1 MISVNAAT
9 KNAWKNEKSYKE
21 YEFSTGGDPSDW
33 SSAGWSSWRGN
44 EHIQNNSLN
53 ISSSIMSGTGPI
65 ELGGCISRKL
75 EITHDSGYQQDHL
88 EGQGIRI
95 RARANETEWIP
106 LFSGRIKQAEQDE
119 NGVLW
124 KITAYDMLNRLSSID
139 ITSWFNSQGTASINT
154 IYAAFL
160 TNNGLQDRNVT
171 LTNGGVTVRCGSYNP
186 VSNLTAADFLKQL
199 CTINGCWGEID
210 AEGYFRTVDFD
221 QMLVATPEEI
231 PCQGKLHVRESYYID
246 GVALKGT
253 SEDTARHYSTD
264 PIPVYEYLIEN
275 NIFMRNLIP
284 SEWDLLGGNLKSL
297 LEDSIS
303 MPLVAF
309 DVEQMAYPWLECGD
323 VVEYSDADSTVL
335 LTGAFMSRTMKCS
348 QSAMDSVSTDVSESL
363 GVVWN
368 QHKEYVPEVNYSDT
382 DIVADST
389 PLGTGNLYLVYE

>member
-9 KNAWKNEKSYKE
+9 KTAWKSETSFKE
-21 YEFSTGGDPSDW
+21 YEYRTGGS
-33 SSAGWSSWRGN
+33 GSWRGN
-44 EHIQNNSLN
+44 SYIQNGSLS
-53 ISSSIMSGTGPI
+53 ISSSIMSSSGPI

-75 EITHDSGYQQDHL
+75 DITINPYSDVDHVKGRMI
-88 EGQGIRI
+88 EI
-95 RARANETEWIP
+95 RARADSTSWIP
-106 LFSGRIKQAEQDE
+106 LFTGYIQDAELEE
-119 NGVLW
+119 NNVLY
-124 KITAYDMLNRLSSID
+124 KITAYDALYTLGNRD
-139 ITSWFNSQGTASINT
+139 VTAWFNAEGTVSINT
-154 IYAAFL
+154 IFADFATQYSL
-160 TNNGLQDRNVT
+160 PYRNVT

-284 SEWDLLGGNLKSL
+284 SEWDLLGGNLKTL